1 MSDALCGPANPLQQF
16 KQQSQLDRTLQ
27 QDRLTSR
34 HSPAQGFRSANPNAG
49 LLDPEFE
56 AFQAGVPA
64 PDLHQFQPFHQPRPS
79 SLAGPAQQAPSWATD
94 FQRMQ
99 ISSPPPF
106 QQQHVPQT
114 GPSTANWAQGF
125 QHHIS
130 QAAPPRTQ
138 NAAQSPQAF
147 QHMARYGGMNA
158 YQSNYAQPQYAPAVQ
173 SKGKEAVTEHFD
185 DAAFEQAFD
194 MVREALT
201 AETAVMN
208 EMDTDASLAYEYGAS
223 TGNYEDSGR
232 QLMGER
238 NVLLEQESELHHMEH
253 FSPQDVLQR
262 LESDPLAEEMLRGDQ
277 DSAMHEEAEEQ
288 KPHNDD
294 DALALTAQELL
305 EKVEHNQT
313 DKFRNSQ
320 FLSLMRKLRDR
331 EVKVEGD
338 QMVET
343 TVRATPAKHPTLDS
357 AYASG
362 AATPTEPYLNTYYY
376 NTAFR
381 RSPAPEFD
389 SHIEYGWSEEH
400 EFDHWESP
408 ADTETSKLFDNS
420 EQTPRPAVVD
430 GTPLD
435 YGRII
440 PPHEQ
445 DHDHGRINP
454 QDGQEVVDLL
464 NQPVGSGAHPDDIG
478 TSVDTLPASHPSNQF
493 PPGVF
498 YGDLRDPQRL
508 ATGTNNEDGL
518 RGSVRQQPV
527 DWKRWDL
534 HTPGYRSPRGAQP
547 APGLH

>member
-1 MSDALCGPANPLQQF
+1 MSDALCGPSNPLQQF

-34 HSPAQGFRSANPNAG
+34 YSPAQGFRSANPNAG

-64 PDLHQFQPFHQPRPS
+64 PDLPQFQPFHQRPP

-99 ISSPPPF
+99 ISSPPPS
-106 QQQHVPQT
+106 QQQYAPHT

-130 QAAPPRTQ
+130 QAAPPRAQ

-147 QHMARYGGMNA
+147 QHMARYGGMNG
-158 YQSNYAQPQYAPAVQ
+158 YQNNYAQPQYAPAVQ
-173 SKGKEAVTEHFD
+173 SKGKEAVTEQFD

-194 MVREALT
+194 QAREALT
-201 AETAVMN
+201 AESAIMD
-208 EMDTDASLAYEYGAS
+208 EMETDASLAYEYGAS

-232 QLMGER
+232 QLAGER
-238 NVLLEQESELHHMEH
+238 NIQLEQEGELHHMEH
-253 FSPQDVLQR
+253 FPPQDVFQR
-262 LESDPLAEEMLRGDQ
+262 LESDPLAEDMLRGDQ
-277 DSAMHEEAEEQ
+277 DSAMHEEAQEQ

-305 EKVEHNQT
+305 QKVEHNQT

-362 AATPTEPYLNTYYY
+362 AATPTEPYLNAYYY
-376 NTAFR
+376 NSTFR

-408 ADTETSKLFDNS
+408 ADAETLKFDNS

-430 GTPLD
+430 GTPHEA
-435 YGRII
+435 YGRI
-440 PPHEQ
+440 PAHEQ

-464 NQPVGSGAHPDDIG
+464 NRPVSSEAHPNDIG
-478 TSVDTLPASHPSNQF
+478 TSAASHSSEF

-508 ATGTNNEDGL
+508 PTKIHGQDSS
-518 RGSVRQQPV
+518 RGFLRQQPV

-534 HTPGYRSPRGAQP
+534 HTPGYRSPRGEQP